1 MAKNAGDGLGV
12 NLPTLLRYY
21 IDVLTL
27 DFEAVSQNK
36 RLYHRLYMRL
46 YRFLKSLEREGAVFL
61 FKVDGLLWVKPTV
74 DLIKVILVKFKQ
86 TVKLGKR
93 KRGRRRKRGRPVFK
107 HPLRFEAA
115 GLLMRR
121 RRLEPGDW
129 ELLYELFMGYIDDVG
144 GRVIVLYNERLN
156 RFKFLRYTHRFLK
169 HQLKEK
175 LRAYDRAWD
184 NASKRHN
191 VGVFLTLTM
200 DPSRYPNLFEA
211 SQSISE
217 ALNRLLSFLA
227 RRLGRRPEYIAV
239 FEPQN
244 SGNPHLHV
252 VIFGVG
258 RIEDHFRLTKILV
271 GHGFGYVHWEYKI
284 VKKGSSW
291 VWANRRFKPK
301 NCRTLDVR
309 VYLRKY
315 LSKTFSSVKKAGSES
330 WKQKL
335 DLSIF
340 KLAFYF
346 ASNKRFFTC
355 SRAFMVKRVRVP
367 SLGWVYIGSFYWLEV
382 PDFILLYARV
392 TLVPLDNEFVWRLE
406 ALDG

>member
-1 MAKNAGDGLGV
+1 MD
-12 NLPTLLRYY
+12 
-21 IDVLTL
+21 
-27 DFEAVSQNK
+27 
-36 RLYHRLYMRL
+36 
-46 YRFLKSLEREGAVFL
+46 
-61 FKVDGLLWVKPTV
+61 
-74 DLIKVILVKFKQ
+74 
-86 TVKLGKR
+86 
-93 KRGRRRKRGRPVFK
+93 
-107 HPLRFEAA
+107 
-115 GLLMRR
+115 
-121 RRLEPGDW
+121 
-129 ELLYELFMGYIDDVG
+129 YIDDVG
-144 GRVIVLYNERLN
+144 SRVIVLYNGRLD

-169 HQLKEK
+169 HRLREK
-175 LRAYDRAWD
+175 LRAYDRVWD
-184 NASKRHN
+184 NASKKHN

-200 DPSRYPNLFEA
+200 APKTYPNLYEA
-211 SQSISE
+211 SRRISE

-258 RIEDHFRLTKILV
+258 RIEDHFRLTPILV
-271 GHGFGYVHWEYKI
+271 GHGFGFVHFEYKI
-284 VKKGSSW
+284 IKKNGKW
-291 VWANRRFKPK
+291 VWANPRFKPK
-301 NCRTLDVR
+301 ACRTTDVQ

-315 LSKTFSSVKKAGSES
+315 LSKTFNSIKKSSNSA

-335 DLSIF
+335 DLSSF

-355 SRAFMVKRVRVP
+355 SRSLMVKLNHR
-367 SLGWVYIGSFYWLEV
+367 SSSGYWVYIGSFYWLEV